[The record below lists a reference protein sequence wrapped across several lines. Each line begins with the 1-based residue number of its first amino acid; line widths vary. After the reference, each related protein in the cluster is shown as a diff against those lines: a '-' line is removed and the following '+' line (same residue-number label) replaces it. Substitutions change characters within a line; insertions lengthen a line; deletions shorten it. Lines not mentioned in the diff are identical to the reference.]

1 VGFETKEGS
10 AMRHVKY
17 LLLLA
22 FLAVPAAYSHAQV
35 SFGVGVQIGPDY
47 GYYNPPPI
55 CPYGYYPDYPF
66 GCAPY
71 GYWGPEW
78 FVDGVFIGAGPWY
91 HFYYSHP
98 DFYRGYYAHRF
109 YRDYD
114 RGDYWRRGGWD
125 HGFRGEEHG
134 FRGDRGFR
142 GGDFHDRG
150 FRGGDFHDRGFRGGD
165 FHDRGFRG
173 GDRAFN
179 GGDGFRGRDRGFH
192 GGGEFHGG
200 GRGEFHGGGGHE
212 FHGGGGHGGGGHE
225 GGGHGGG
232 GHGGGGHG
240 DGGHGDHGRR

>member
-1 VGFETKEGS
+1 
-10 AMRHVKY
+10 MRHLKY
-17 LLLLA
+17 LILLA
-22 FLAVPAAYSHAQV
+22 AVIAIPAAYSNAQV

-47 GYYNPPPI
+47 GYYNPPPV

-109 YRDYD
+109 YGDRDRRD
-114 RGDYWRRGGWD
+114 FWRRGGWD
-125 HGFRGEEHG
+125 HDRGFRGEE
-134 FRGDRGFR
+134 
-142 GGDFHDRG
+142 
-150 FRGGDFHDRGFRGGD
+150 RGFRGGD

-179 GGDGFRGRDRGFH
+179 GGNGFRGGDRGREGDRGFRGNGFRGGDGGRGVH
-192 GGGEFHGG
+192 GGGESHGG
-200 GRGEFHGGGGHE
+200 GRGEFR
-212 FHGGGGHGGGGHE
+212 GGGHE
-225 GGGHGGG
+225 GGGHRDG
-232 GHGGGGHG
+232 
-240 DGGHGDHGRR
+240 GGHGDHGHDGGHDHGRR